1 MNNVIDEVLAG
12 EPRYNIKTD
21 GGSSIYN
28 NVQIDLATNVTT
40 AGTPLNKALFDS
52 IQADLNTRLLI
63 SNKATTAEAQAGT
76 NDTKY
81 MTPKKTQDKLKN
93 LISTSSNSTAGT
105 YTVCTFANYPN
116 ADIITISGKITG
128 GGGGRYTINGSGVGG
143 FTTQALLTGGTSLD
157 LTHANNASDQGF
169 MFRFDL
175 KSLSFVGYYPSD
187 GSGNSRAEVL
197 CGRFSSITNF
207 QIRITSGRSYTATL
221 QTNS

>member
-63 SNKATTAEAQAGT
+63 SNKATTSEAQTGT
-76 NDTKY
+76 NDVKY
-81 MTPKKTQDKLKN
+81 TTPKKVQDKLDS
-93 LISTSSNSTAGT
+93 LITTSSQSTSGTHTVVTFSNFS
-105 YTVCTFANYPN
+105 N
-116 ADIITISGKITG
+116 ASIISISGKAG
-128 GGGGRYTINGSGVGG
+128 GSSNAYSFILNGSAIGG
-143 FTTQALLTGGTSLD
+143 FTTQSVIANTSALTLAGSTNT
-157 LTHANNASDQGF
+157 AVQGF
-169 MFRFDL
+169 EFRFDL
-175 KSLSFVGYYPSD
+175 KSNSFIGYYVS
-187 GSGNSRAEVL
+187 SANSRAEII

-207 QIRITSGRSYTATL
+207 QIRLNSGSTYSATI
-221 QTNS
+221 QVNR